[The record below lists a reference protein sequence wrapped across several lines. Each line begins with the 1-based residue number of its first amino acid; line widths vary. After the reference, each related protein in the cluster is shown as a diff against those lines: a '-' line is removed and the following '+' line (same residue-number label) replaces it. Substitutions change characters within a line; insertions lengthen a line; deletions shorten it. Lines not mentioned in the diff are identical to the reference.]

1 MVQGMRLSSNHVMYF
16 MLIKICILL
25 RLKLSML
32 SEVIYIFI
40 TGISKVLETKGTLYT
55 NMNSNVPGSFISP
68 N

>member
-1 MVQGMRLSSNHVMYF
+1 MLST
-16 MLIKICILL
+16 
-25 RLKLSML
+25 L